1 METLIGLLP
10 DTAEGWTAAFT
21 GGLLVTAVL
30 TAWYARRQWNSS
42 RKHHKEQ
49 VKAQAEAI
57 RPYVLVTVETSKAA
71 FNLFDLVIRN
81 LGKRPAVE
89 VEITLDPPP
98 IRAREMQEPE
108 IQMKNMKMLNEPMS
122 LLAPEQEIRA
132 FYDNH
137 LDRKNRT
144 DLPTVHTAK
153 VKYKDMSGST
163 YVSEF
168 TLDVIALKGMS
179 QTTVGTTHEIYK
191 ALAKISKTIN
201 SAAVMQ
207 RNPDLTVHAVTESKA
222 HHELRDLDDRAAW
235 AKGSLKF
242 SQQLTRGKHDG
253 EYETDLLRRIHAR
266 RQELA
271 AEPFIRVAQRMKY
284 LSLHVVGIF
293 GEYSSSLTTKL
304 RSRKR
309 GGSS

>member
-1 METLIGLLP
+1 METLMDLLP

-21 GGLLVTAVL
+21 GGLFVTAVL

-49 VKAQAEAI
+49 IKAQAEAI

-98 IRAREMQEPE
+98 VRAREMREPE
-108 IQMKNMKMLNEPMS
+108 IQMKSMKLLNEPMS

-137 LDRKNRT
+137 LDRKDRT
-144 DLPTVHTAK
+144 DLPTVHSAK
-153 VKYKDMSGST
+153 VKYKDMSGNT
-163 YVSEF
+163 YTSEF
-168 TLDVIALKGMS
+168 TLDVMALKGMS

-191 ALAKISKTIN
+191 ALDKISKTITK
-201 SAAVMQ
+201 AAVMQ
-207 RNPDLTVHAVTESKA
+207 RKPDLAVHAVTESKDQ
-222 HHELRDLDDRAAW
+222 HELRDLDDRAAW
-235 AKGSLKF
+235 AKNSFKF
-242 SQQLTRGKHDG
+242 TKQLTGGKHDG
-253 EYETDLLRRIHAR
+253 AYEADLLRRIQAR

-271 AEPFIRVAQRMKY
+271 AEPFIRVAQRVKY
-284 LSLHVVGIF
+284 LSLHVGGSF
-293 GEYSSSLTTKL
+293 GEHLSSLATK
-304 RSRKR
+304 RFRR
-309 GGSS
+309 